1 MWQIEE
7 FISVT
12 VAHLGFFFLFCVLGS
27 KLNKQ
32 HGFSD
37 RYVVVLTA
45 YLHKSIS
52 GASI

>member
-1 MWQIEE
+1 MRMQIEE
-7 FISVT
+7 FIWPT
-12 VAHLGFFFLFCVLGS
+12 VCHLGVLVFLLLGS

-37 RYVVVLTA
+37 RYIVVLTT
-45 YLHKSIS
+45 YLHNSIS